1 MAGDGGVIV
10 SGSGRA
16 IWAWRIS
23 GLLLWILVGA
33 VVFQMSNRKRTEVP
47 QAEQKAPEKP
57 AIELEMQWPSTGLAD
72 FQFTE
77 CHGQKV
83 GKSDLLGSPWVA
95 SFVFTRCAGPCPQV
109 TLAMKRLHDRYRDQP
124 VRFVTFTVDPKNDTP
139 EVLRK
144 YAEFWEADPQR
155 WLFLTGPVEEMYPL
169 INGSFLMPAMPSPRP
184 KAGYE
189 VIHTNNLCL
198 VNAEGVVIGKFNSV
212 DDADMVR
219 LRARLDE
226 LTGTAQPAQSSER
239 PPEAGT
245 PGGG

>member
-1 MAGDGGVIV
+1 MTGDGGVIV
-10 SGSGRA
+10 SGSGRTV
-16 IWAWRIS
+16 WVWRIS
-23 GLLLWILVGA
+23 GLLLWVVVGA
-33 VVFQMSNRKRTEVP
+33 VVFQMANRRKPDESLV
-47 QAEQKAPEKP
+47 EQKVSEPEAP

-77 CHGQKV
+77 CHGQAV
-83 GKSDLLGSPWVA
+83 GKSDLLGTPWVA

-109 TLAMKRLHDRYRDQP
+109 TLAMKKLHDRYRDRP

-139 EVLRK
+139 EVLLK
-144 YAEFWEADPQR
+144 YAGFWEADPQR

-226 LTGTAQPAQSSER
+226 LIGSAESAQPAVR
-239 PPEAGT
+239 PAEAGT
-245 PGGG
+245 PG